1 MHALDHVVFNTR
13 DQMDQ
18 CVALF
23 ARLGFTVA
31 PRGVHTL
38 GSINHL
44 LVFGRDYFEL
54 LGYPAGRPPEKRP
67 ELVANPVGLMA
78 TVLATDNADAT
89 HAQLTG
95 LGLAPRPVQSFS
107 RPVELD
113 GGRIEHAAF
122 RVTRLEPQAIP
133 GSWFYY
139 CQHLTPQLV
148 WRPEWQAH
156 ANGAT
161 GMAAIDIAVQDLAQ
175 ALPAYARATL
185 GNPLQSLGG
194 SASSAHHASGAAA
207 VVQLRDAELRLHQA
221 AGPERMTG
229 ITFRT
234 DSLATVRNVLCNN
247 GVDSGMDRECL
258 TVDPAA
264 TSGIKIQ
271 FTE

>member
-13 DQMDQ
+13 DQMDE

-23 ARLGFTVA
+23 SRLGFTVA
-31 PRGVHTL
+31 PRGIHTL
-38 GSINHL
+38 GSVNHL
-44 LVFGRDYFEL
+44 LVFERDYFEL
-54 LGYPAGRPPEKRP
+54 LGYPAGQPPAKRP

-89 HAQLTG
+89 HAQLTS
-95 LGLAPRPVQSFS
+95 LGLVPRPVQAFS
-107 RPVELD
+107 RPVELA
-113 GGRIEHAAF
+113 GGQVEQAFF

-139 CQHLTPQLV
+139 CQHMTPQLV
-148 WRPEWQAH
+148 WRPEWQTH

-161 GMAAIDIAVQDLAQ
+161 GMAAIDIAVQDLAL

-185 GNPLQSLGG
+185 GSQPQTLGG
-194 SASSAHHASGAAA
+194 SGAPADEAA
-207 VVQLRDAELRLHQA
+207 TVRLRDAELRLHQA
-221 AGPERMTG
+221 AGPARMTG

-234 DSLATVRNVLCNN
+234 RTLAAVRGALRNASIEC
-247 GVDSGMDRECL
+247 GMDRECL
-258 TVDPAA
+258 TLDPAA
-264 TSGIKIQ
+264 TLGIKIQ